1 MYQRAMFSKNQ
12 IGDFLH
18 FVDKETRIKK
28 NVDEIQAS
36 MDEIKTGLKELFE
49 QMGFS
54 LKDDLDL
61 AKSSDYDYVIKK
73 LKERKNIL
81 VSEAGAELDTIN
93 HANATVKERFDK
105 VDNTYSALVQDSK
118 ALVNLSANTQA
129 GGPLAESI
137 KTEET
142 NQKVIEK
149 ARNEG
154 YAAIQKEINNYE
166 QPICMPY

>member
-1 MYQRAMFSKNQ
+1 M
-12 IGDFLH
+12 
-18 FVDKETRIKK
+18 
-28 NVDEIQAS
+28 
-36 MDEIKTGLKELFE
+36 
-49 QMGFS
+49 
-54 LKDDLDL
+54 

-154 YAAIQKEINNYE
+154 YAAIQKEIDNYE